1 MAPKLPSLKRIYRA
15 AERER
20 TLEGVTASKL
30 RLLLKEREG
39 WECADDEWKKGGLK
53 QEAAAQWEE
62 LVNAN
67 ADEDDEGS
75 PSPKK
80 KRKTSAVKKKKG
92 DVSGAENEPAPAPKT
107 KYDRAAE
114 RNFSRFVLDPEVMGG
129 LGGAAAGDDS
139 DGGIS
144 DFSPEPEPAPKE
156 LKKRRGKRPASDDE
170 DDEDDEVS
178 SRASGSDS
186 GSGSPAPKTK
196 GKKRASSTSST
207 SKKDGGGD
215 KKKPRMRA
223 PKGGFKSAE
232 YIADSDDSSHDVE
245 PRGSGEGT
253 DEDGGGKKTKA
264 KAKGKGK
271 GKEGGKAKERKG
283 PEPKEGD
290 APKGDEAEED
300 RIKRLKELLS
310 AAAGPRAFTAATGA
324 ERTLSVERR
333 TEVLEGLL
341 KGLGL
346 PVKNGKLPSMAKAR
360 EVGEKRNLAK
370 EMEDLS
376 GNPSTSGLRDGKHV
390 HRGASVGGSDASGGS
405 RDPSVSVVQ
414 ERKKFAAF
422 LGDQS
427 SESD

>member
-1 MAPKLPSLKRIYRA
+1 
-15 AERER
+15 
-20 TLEGVTASKL
+20 
-30 RLLLKEREG
+30 
-39 WECADDEWKKGGLK
+39 
-53 QEAAAQWEE
+53 
-62 LVNAN
+62 
-67 ADEDDEGS
+67 
-75 PSPKK
+75 
-80 KRKTSAVKKKKG
+80 
-92 DVSGAENEPAPAPKT
+92 
-107 KYDRAAE
+107 
-114 RNFSRFVLDPEVMGG
+114 MGG

-300 RIKRLKELLS
+300 RIKRLKVQTLSRAHVTCTPPLTACAPLPFPAQELLS

-370 EMEDLS
+370 EMEVRTRCSCLSFSLCRWGRRCGCWTARSRFLAHPQDLS